1 MFEED
6 FDKLT
11 RGEQGQFRK
20 VLSDLLYHC
29 YIVRR
34 YYDRTTKMYRYS
46 PDYLFIERHY
56 DLISEY
62 ISFAGM
68 QLNKDDDSGVAFLT
82 SDDESN
88 RIRIDSVT
96 TLVLYALRSYY
107 EDKLNDNP
115 SQNEV
120 YCDSTTLK
128 VLLKELGITAVSR
141 RISLVSLGSS
151 LRTLSMYNIV
161 SIARG
166 SFSEPA
172 FAFYILPS
180 IRFVISNA
188 KLNALYNAV
197 KSIGGDDYPN
207 SFLDSQDK
215 DNAGDNSKGGNL

>member
-6 FDKLT
+6 FDKLS

-34 YYDRTTKMYRYS
+34 VYDRATKMNKVS

-56 DLISEY
+56 DLIGDYLSY
-62 ISFAGM
+62 AGM
-68 QLNKDDDSGVAFLT
+68 QINKDDDAGVVFLS

-88 RIRIDSVT
+88 RIRVDSVT

-107 EDKLNDNP
+107 EDKIKDAP
-115 SQNEV
+115 ETNEI
-120 YCDSTTLK
+120 YCDAVSLK
-128 VLLKELGITAVSR
+128 VLMKDLGLTAVSR
-141 RISLVSLGSS
+141 RISALSLGAA

-161 SIARG
+161 SIVRG
-166 SFSEPA
+166 SFSEPSYS
-172 FAFYILPS
+172 FYILPS

-188 KLNALYNAV
+188 KLNALYNAIKNV
-197 KSIGGDDYPN
+197 SDGGGDD
-207 SFLDSQDK
+207 SFPPASSDE
-215 DNAGDNSKGGNL
+215 GGNN